1 MAFSFPAFSYII
13 ALIVDAFLI
22 FFSIF
27 HVIAFDELK
36 TDYKNPIDQCNS
48 LNPLVLPEYLLHL
61 IINLLFLL
69 SGEWFSLLINVPLI
83 LYHIHRYRNRPVMS
97 GPGLYDPTSIMNA
110 DVLTVCQRE
119 GWIKLA
125 FYLLSFFLYLYG
137 MIVVLIAT
145 VSALLPGRPLDMR
158 VAFAIIYGAIFAFS
172 NHAHSAR
179 ILGLFPHTGRS
190 HHMVYDPLLRKLAER
205 GHDVTVGSFFPLKN
219 PPANYH
225 DISFE
230 GIADVGLEN
239 FDLNSFN
246 SSVLYKIP
254 KIGNL
259 MQILADLNILA
270 DMGVSTCSKLINL
283 PSLNEALKKKYDVV
297 LMENFSSDCMFG
309 LLHVYD
315 IKAPIIGLSS
325 CMLMPWSAERLGA
338 SDNTAYVPV
347 GTTPFTPSMTFLQ
360 RMENTFWRVYA
371 KLWFRYSV
379 QNKEQALIE
388 KRFGKKIPEFANL
401 GRNVSLM
408 LVNTFH
414 ALNGATPLVP
424 GIVEV
429 GGMHLNETKKDVPQY
444 IERFL
449 NESEHGVILLSFG
462 SLIKTASIPKYKE
475 EIIVNA
481 LSKFKQQII
490 WKYEESAE
498 EGTLTGN
505 ILRVRWLPQ
514 YELLQHEKIIAFIAH
529 GGLLG
534 MTEAVSAGKPMVV
547 VPFFGDQPAN
557 AAAAAAAGF
566 AKVLSYNDLSEE
578 SLTDAVQSVLSAE
591 MRLNA
596 RRISKIW
603 KDRESSPLD
612 TAVFWTERVIRWGH
626 AAPLHTAAR
635 ELAFYELAL
644 LDVAAAYILALL
656 VLVTIIWYLL
666 SKISQLFVKE
676 PKQKMH

>member
-1 MAFSFPAFSYII
+1 MRPAYVYCAAILALSSY
-13 ALIVDAFLI
+13 V
-22 FFSIF
+22 
-27 HVIAFDELK
+27 H
-36 TDYKNPIDQCNS
+36 
-48 LNPLVLPEYLLHL
+48 
-61 IINLLFLL
+61 
-69 SGEWFSLLINVPLI
+69 G
-83 LYHIHRYRNRPVMS
+83 
-97 GPGLYDPTSIMNA
+97 
-110 DVLTVCQRE
+110 
-119 GWIKLA
+119 
-125 FYLLSFFLYLYG
+125 
-137 MIVVLIAT
+137 
-145 VSALLPGRPLDMR
+145 
-158 VAFAIIYGAIFAFS
+158 
-172 NHAHSAR
+172 AR
-179 ILGLFPHTGRS
+179 ILGLFPHTGKS
-190 HHMVYDPLLRKLAER
+190 HQMVFEPLLKKLAER
-205 GHDVTVGSFFPLKN
+205 GHHVTVASFFPLKN
-219 PPANYH
+219 PPANYT

-230 GIADVGLEN
+230 GIANLGVES
-239 FDLNSFN
+239 FDLSWYENPSIILRLPI
-246 SSVLYKIP
+246 VGRMVKQ
-254 KIGNL
+254 L
-259 MQILADLNILA
+259 MDFHTLAEMALN
-270 DMGVSTCSKLINL
+270 VCSKAVDWPPLT
-283 PSLNEALKKKYDVV
+283 EALNKEYDVV
-297 LMENFSSDCMFG
+297 FVENFNSDCMLG
-309 LLHVYD
+309 LLH
-315 IKAPIIGLSS
+315 IHGINAPVIALLTSN
-325 CMLMPWSAERLGA
+325 LMPWSADRIGV
-338 SDNTAYVPV
+338 SDNPSYVPV
-347 GTTPFTPSMTFLQ
+347 ISTEYTSRMTFYE
-360 RMENTFWRVYA
+360 RMANTFLKVYH
-371 KLWFRYSV
+371 KLWFRYLV
-379 QNKEQALIE
+379 QVKEQELIE
-388 KRFGKKIPEFANL
+388 KHFGRKIPDLEDM
-401 GRNVSLM
+401 GRNISLM
-408 LVNTFH
+408 MLNTYH
-414 ALNGATPLVP
+414 ALNGPGPLVP
-424 GIVEV
+424 GLLEV
-429 GGMHLNETKKDVPQY
+429 GGMHLDPTRKVIPQY

>member
-1 MAFSFPAFSYII
+1 
-13 ALIVDAFLI
+13 
-22 FFSIF
+22 
-27 HVIAFDELK
+27 
-36 TDYKNPIDQCNS
+36 
-48 LNPLVLPEYLLHL
+48 
-61 IINLLFLL
+61 
-69 SGEWFSLLINVPLI
+69 
-83 LYHIHRYRNRPVMS
+83 
-97 GPGLYDPTSIMNA
+97 
-110 DVLTVCQRE
+110 
-119 GWIKLA
+119 
-125 FYLLSFFLYLYG
+125 
-137 MIVVLIAT
+137 
-145 VSALLPGRPLDMR
+145 MR